1 MRSLFKII
9 RRYVLTAVLITLLIL
24 LFNCLILFFWGNW
37 LMKEEQRIATRRQI
51 EEISWELVEEDGR
64 YEMTEAGYRKLETL
78 PFIWGMVVKN
88 DGSLGWTYRLPTEIP
103 RRYTMA
109 DMSVLSKWYLED
121 YPVFTWILSLIH
133 I

>member
-51 EEISWELVEEDGR
+51 EEISWELVE
-64 YEMTEAGYRKLETL
+64 
-78 PFIWGMVVKN
+78 
-88 DGSLGWTYRLPTEIP
+88 
-103 RRYTMA
+103 
-109 DMSVLSKWYLED
+109 
-121 YPVFTWILSLIH
+121 
-133 I
+133 

>member
-78 PFIWGMVVKN
+78 PFI
-88 DGSLGWTYRLPTEIP
+88 
-103 RRYTMA
+103 
-109 DMSVLSKWYLED
+109 
-121 YPVFTWILSLIH
+121 
-133 I
+133 